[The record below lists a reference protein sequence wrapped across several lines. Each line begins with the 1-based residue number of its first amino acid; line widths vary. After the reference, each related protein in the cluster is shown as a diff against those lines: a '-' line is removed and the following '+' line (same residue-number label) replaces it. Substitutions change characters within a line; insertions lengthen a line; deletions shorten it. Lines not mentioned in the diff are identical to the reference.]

1 MMNFLIKLFVFL
13 FIIFIPNLKAETITV
28 KCYIGE
34 DLSYSF
40 LLDIKEKKANWL
52 DQNNQDMVVSV
63 FPNVDKGGY
72 LLIMGGI
79 GSNNEKHTFIIDVVK
94 SVVSV
99 TTNLGLSKSGKCGN
113 RSIITPI
120 DPYAD

>member
-13 FIIFIPNLKAETITV
+13 FIIFIPNLKAETVTV

-40 LLDIKEKKANWL
+40 LLNIKEKKANWL
-52 DQNNQDMVVSV
+52 DQNNQDMIVSV

>member
-13 FIIFIPNLKAETITV
+13 FIIFIPNLKAETVTV

-52 DQNNQDMVVSV
+52 DQNNQDMIVSV

>member
-13 FIIFIPNLKAETITV
+13 FIIFIPNLKAETVTV

-94 SVVSV
+94 SVGSV

>member
-40 LLDIKEKKANWL
+40 LLNIKEKKVNWL
-52 DQNNQDMVVSV
+52 DQNNQDMIVSV
-63 FPNVDKGGY
+63 FPNVNKGGY

>member
-1 MMNFLIKLFVFL
+1 MNFLIKLFVFL